1 MSTLPRTY
9 ITPEQY
15 LDIERRAEFRSEY
28 YDGAMFA
35 MAEATGDH
43 MLIIRN
49 LVTALDPQVRP
60 RGCHVYFVEMRVRV
74 SPSGLYTYPDVVV
87 ACRER
92 QFLDERRD
100 TLLNPTVIIEI
111 LSESTERYDRGR
123 KFDLYAPLE
132 CLRAYVLVASDR
144 FAIDAFVRQ
153 PDGQWLLSKANR
165 PEDVV
170 ALECIGCRLRL
181 ADVYD
186 EVEFAA

>member
-1 MSTLPRTY
+1 MSRLPNAY
-9 ITPEQY
+9 ITPEGY
-15 LDIERRAEFRSEY
+15 LEIERSAESRSEY

-35 MAEATGDH
+35 MAGATGDH

-60 RGCHVYFVEMRVRV
+60 RGGHVYFVDMRVRV

-92 QFLDERRD
+92 QLLDERRD
-100 TLLNPTVIIEI
+100 TLLNPTVIIEV
-111 LSESTERYDRGR
+111 LSESTERYERGR

-132 CLRAYVLVASDR
+132 SLRAYMLVASDR
-144 FAIDAFVRQ
+144 FSIDSFVRQ

-170 ALECIGCRLRL
+170 TLECIGCRLRV

-186 EVEFAA
+186 EIEFAA